1 MDAIIRRLAY
11 WLLISE
17 DAEQLNKVS
26 AIADAFDNNQFHN
39 AKTALIK
46 GEGLGQRFVSS
57 YSPSLK
63 RQQVD
68 GAIAHL
74 KTTGLMAGIVSK
86 INGRGR

>member
-1 MDAIIRRLAY
+1 
-11 WLLISE
+11 LISE
-17 DAEQLNKVS
+17 DAEGFS
-26 AIADAFDNNQFHN
+26 AIAEKLLSKSDLSFSQLRGRLMA
-39 AKTALIK
+39 
-46 GEGLGQRFVSS
+46 GSGLGQPIILA

-86 INGRGR
+86 VQAQHLASNQ